1 VDRIRLIELIE
12 AHTARLSDEGR
23 GLWEELEFLRESV
36 PDPEEPDRMAREYEL
51 MEQIFGLPVPQQFI
65 TSRLVEL
72 VGGLRAAEEAERGG
86 ESGDGHRARG
96 VINAAMLKDREEGQ
110 PVEAHMTLRRAI
122 ARLEAHD

>member
-12 AHTARLSDEGR
+12 SHTARLSDEGR
-23 GLWEELEFLRESV
+23 VLWEELEFLRESL
-36 PDPEEPDRMAREYEL
+36 PDPEEPDRMAHEYDL
-51 MEQIFGLPVPQQFI
+51 MERIFELPVPQQFL
-65 TSRLVEL
+65 TSRLAEL

-86 ESGDGHRARG
+86 ESGDGHRASG

-110 PVEAHMTLRRAI
+110 PVDAHMTLGQAI

>member
-1 VDRIRLIELIE
+1 MERIFELP
-12 AHTARLSDEGR
+12 TAQQFVTGRLS
-23 GLWEELEFLRESV
+23 
-36 PDPEEPDRMAREYEL
+36 
-51 MEQIFGLPVPQQFI
+51 
-65 TSRLVEL
+65 EL
-72 VGGLRAAEEAERGG
+72 VGGLRAAEEGERGG